1 MIKAAGVAEVT
12 DADFEAEVIGA
23 ELPVLVEFT
32 ADWCPPCRQM
42 APVLSALAAEE
53 SERLK
58 VVQLN
63 VDINPLTT
71 NAYRVLS
78 MPTFMVFRERR
89 AGEVDGGGHGRSGG
103 CWRSSPTC
111 SSRSSDGSAPAPK
124 PKKSPERLRSGD
136 FFAYIQWF
144 ATSVEQSS
152 RGKVQ

>member
-1 MIKAAGVAEVT
+1 MGRTNAMIKAAGVAEVT
-12 DADFEAEVIGA
+12 DADFEAEVIRA

-53 SERLK
+53 SARLK

-78 MPTFMVFRERR
+78 MPTFMVFRGGEPVRSMVGARPKRR
-89 AGEVDGGGHGRSGG
+89 LLEEL
-103 CWRSSPTC
+103 
-111 SSRSSDGSAPAPK
+111 SD
-124 PKKSPERLRSGD
+124 
-136 FFAYIQWF
+136 
-144 ATSVEQSS
+144 V
-152 RGKVQ
+152 V